1 MFCFLSADGGKT
13 YQDSPLMSS
22 IVDAPSH
29 DLHVIQLITALSN
42 YSGGKLPI
50 FDINSFIFWQKSPIS
65 SHFWGFL
72 AWTEMS

>member
-29 DLHVIQLITALSN
+29 DLHVFQLITAPCKYL
-42 YSGGKLPI
+42 GGKLPI
-50 FDINSFIFWQKSPIS
+50 FDIKQTIFWPKSPIFRLFS
-65 SHFWGFL
+65 PFL
-72 AWTEMS
+72 TWTEMS